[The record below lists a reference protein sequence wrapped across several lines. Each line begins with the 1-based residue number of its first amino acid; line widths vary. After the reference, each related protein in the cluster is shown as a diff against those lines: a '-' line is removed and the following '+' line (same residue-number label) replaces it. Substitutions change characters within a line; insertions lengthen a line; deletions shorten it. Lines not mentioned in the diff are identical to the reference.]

1 MSGKISGIVGA
12 YRDAFSGIP
21 RTIWLLAGANLVNR
35 AGGMVLPFLTL
46 YFTTQLG
53 FSALEAGRTLS
64 LYGAGSIVGAMLG
77 GWLSDRVPSL
87 WVQRF
92 SLLATGAGFLVLSQL
107 RGRLAVS
114 VAVFLLS
121 VVTDCFRPAL
131 MTSVTRSCPPEALPR
146 SLSLL
151 RLANNLGF
159 AVGPAIGGFLA
170 TRHYGLLF
178 VCDAL
183 TCWAAAGVLFALPLD
198 VRVAPA
204 AASSSEIREGR
215 SPWVD
220 GPFLGFLALT
230 TLLAMVFFQIFATM
244 PLYLKEVYH
253 LSEQGI
259 GTLLSLNGLSI
270 ALFEMVI
277 VRALE
282 SRDRLRVAGVGC
294 VLICLGF
301 GLLPFGTTWVFAAF
315 TCLVWTAGEMVAMPM
330 INAAA
335 AQRAPE
341 ARSGSYLGAYSV
353 AFSAGWVAGP
363 SVGMAI
369 YSGFGGTVLWLAAGA
384 LAVPLGL
391 GFFSLAS
398 RFRAPVRTDG

>member
-1 MSGKISGIVGA
+1 
-12 YRDAFSGIP
+12 
-21 RTIWLLAGANLVNR
+21 
-35 AGGMVLPFLTL
+35 
-46 YFTTQLG
+46 
-53 FSALEAGRTLS
+53 
-64 LYGAGSIVGAMLG
+64 
-77 GWLSDRVPSL
+77 
-87 WVQRF
+87 
-92 SLLATGAGFLVLSQL
+92 
-107 RGRLAVS
+107 
-114 VAVFLLS
+114 
-121 VVTDCFRPAL
+121 
-131 MTSVTRSCPPEALPR
+131 
-146 SLSLL
+146 
-151 RLANNLGF
+151 
-159 AVGPAIGGFLA
+159 
-170 TRHYGLLF
+170 
-178 VCDAL
+178 
-183 TCWAAAGVLFALPLD
+183 
-198 VRVAPA
+198 
-204 AASSSEIREGR
+204 
-215 SPWVD
+215 
-220 GPFLGFLALT
+220 
-230 TLLAMVFFQIFATM
+230 MVFFQIFATM

-341 ARSGSYLGAYSV
+341 SRSGSYLGAYTV

-369 YSGFGGTVLWLAAGA
+369 YSGFGGTALWLAAGA

-391 GFFSLAS
+391 GFAGLS
-398 RFRAPVRTDG
+398 RQFRSPRPVNG